1 MSNYSYPQDEFDVAE
16 DERVPVGVHRAS
28 VPAWRSWLPLLIILV
43 VVPALAWGAVKLRGT
58 ADSKSTSA
66 STASAKTEAG
76 GTPAAQGGGGTAGST
91 GSAEQTA
98 APTQATPGST
108 PTPTRASNADLTTGI
123 TVYNGTTTNGL
134 AGRTGSR
141 LENAGYTGVSV
152 PDGSYQKDSPEATT
166 VYYRPESAATARAVA
181 SLLGISNLVESPEEA
196 QSNPIVV
203 ILRSDFSE

>member
-1 MSNYSYPQDEFDVAE
+1 M
-16 DERVPVGVHRAS
+16 RAQ
-28 VPAWRSWLPLLIILV
+28 V
-43 VVPALAWGAVKLRGT
+43 VTPT
-58 ADSKSTSA
+58 ENADSVA
-66 STASAKTEAG
+66 SEKTLAEVNVIAKHLT
-76 GTPAAQGGGGTAGST
+76 GST

>member
-1 MSNYSYPQDEFDVAE
+1 M
-16 DERVPVGVHRAS
+16 
-28 VPAWRSWLPLLIILV
+28 
-43 VVPALAWGAVKLRGT
+43 
-58 ADSKSTSA
+58 
-66 STASAKTEAG
+66 
-76 GTPAAQGGGGTAGST
+76 GGGQAPGHRGQQEHVRLHRQREDGGRRDTGRPGRWGHGGEHGLCRADRRAHAG
-91 GSAEQTA
+91 
-98 APTQATPGST
+98 TPGST